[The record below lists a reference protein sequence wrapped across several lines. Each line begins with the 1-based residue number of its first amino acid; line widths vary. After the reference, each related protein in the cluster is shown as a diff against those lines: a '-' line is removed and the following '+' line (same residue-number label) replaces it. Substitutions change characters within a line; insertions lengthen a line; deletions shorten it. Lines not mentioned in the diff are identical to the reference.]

1 MMLLVSAL
9 KLVHYALVDLD
20 ESNENADANSKK
32 DACAVAI
39 NQINFNQ
46 ISSLL
51 KRDIGIYKMFPFFQ
65 DVNFQPRWLGPT

>member
-9 KLVHYALVDLD
+9 KQVLYALVDLD
-20 ESNENADANSKK
+20 ESNDNADANSKK

-46 ISSLL
+46 ITVYFKSGIQTG
-51 KRDIGIYKMFPFFQ
+51 RIGRAVLHIE
-65 DVNFQPRWLGPT
+65 